1 MRLLALVILVALLV
15 FSISCKKEYN
25 PDFDR
30 SLVHEQGL

>member
-15 FSISCKKEYN
+15 FSISCKEDYN

-30 SLVHEQGL
+30 SLVNEQSL